1 MKLFEV
7 EAYRAW
13 AAVELEQEEE
23 TVQAETEMEEA
34 EEELESAMEAAM
46 EEFRRFEEEM
56 NRMEKEELDGL
67 EQTAEKARM
76 MGTIMEKA
84 ATVASKKY
92 IEAAANAATASMRA
106 AWKGISSHKVHPS

>member
-23 TVQAETEMEEA
+23 AMDAEKEMQEA
-34 EEELESAMEAAM
+34 EDELDSAMEEAM

-56 NRMEKEELDGL
+56 DRMGKEELEEL
-67 EQTAEKARM
+67 EEKADKARR

-106 AWKGISSHKVHPS
+106 AWKGMSSHKVHPS